1 MTDLISVGE
10 PLYGQMTSE
19 VTLAGIERRIQQIEM
34 SRESIDGARVLFNSK
49 DFGILSTLSL
59 KLDGFPFGSVVPYC
73 LDGEG
78 MAVVLIS
85 TIAEHTKNISNDD
98 RCSITIM
105 MDNDDVQSNGRL
117 CIIGNMQRLPTDET
131 DVKERYYRH
140 FPNSRTYGDM
150 HDFSFYRL
158 RPISLR
164 YIGGFGSIHWFDPSG
179 FLITNPF
186 QGKVEDRVID
196 HMNEDHHKDLVLY
209 CEYYKKMTIASD
221 DTVRMVGIDSLG
233 FDVFVND
240 KKVRFEFEQPVT
252 NAIEAREGLVALS
265 KGLR

>member
-1 MTDLISVGE
+1 VSAKRLV
-10 PLYGQMTSE
+10 QK
-19 VTLAGIERRIQQIEM
+19 IEM
-34 SRESIDGARVLFNSK
+34 SRESIDNARRLFNSK

-59 KLDGFPFGSVVPYC
+59 KLNGFPFGSVVPYC

-78 MAVVLIS
+78 MVVVLIS
-85 TIAEHTKNISNDD
+85 IIAEHTKNISNDD

-105 MDNDDVQSNGRL
+105 MDNNDVQSNGRL
-117 CIIGNMQRLPTDET
+117 CIIGNMERLSNDET

-140 FPNSRTYGDM
+140 FPNSRTYNVV
-150 HDFSFYRL
+150 HDFLFYRL

-164 YIGGFGSIHWFDPSG
+164 YIGGFGKIHWFNPSD
-179 FLITNPF
+179 FLINNPF
-186 QGKVEDRVID
+186 QGKGEDRVID

-209 CEYYKKMTIASD
+209 CDHYKKISIASD

-240 KKVRFEFEQPVT
+240 KKVRFDFKQPVT
-252 NAIEAREGLVALS
+252 NALEAREALVALS
-265 KGLR
+265 KGAR